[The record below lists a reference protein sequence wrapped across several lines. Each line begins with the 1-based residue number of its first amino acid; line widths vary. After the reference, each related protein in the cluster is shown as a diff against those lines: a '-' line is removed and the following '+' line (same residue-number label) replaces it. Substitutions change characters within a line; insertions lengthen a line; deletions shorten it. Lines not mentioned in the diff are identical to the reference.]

1 MIPPSA
7 HGTCSVSGE
16 REPMSTKIAKRQ
28 LREMSALA
36 GAAAAGGTG
45 DGGSREAKWGAQA
58 AATGKLR
65 IVCKDAQGKKLSKAT
80 AKRRRQKA
88 FPLNFGA

>member
-1 MIPPSA
+1 
-7 HGTCSVSGE
+7 
-16 REPMSTKIAKRQ
+16 MSTKIAKRQ

-65 IVCKDAQGKKLSKAT
+65 IVCKDVQGKKLSKAT

>member
-1 MIPPSA
+1 M
-7 HGTCSVSGE
+7 V
-16 REPMSTKIAKRQ
+16 RLLQ
-28 LREMSALA
+28 LELRGLPIEALRSRLWWPDGA

-58 AATGKLR
+58 AATGKVR